1 MKKYLTYKNLFKAI
15 IYILSWI
22 FFPMFTYWVTLIFLA
37 VGLCISI
44 VLIAVFTIISII
56 LGRDITE
63 STIKNKS

>member
-22 FFPMFTYWVTLIFLA
+22 FFPMFTYWVTLIFLT